1 MSSDLQEAPTM
12 EEMSLAKAINDEDN
26 EMPAV
31 LSTTKTAEESD
42 ETIKII
48 KEEDSCCDKIK
59 ATTMVEIAKTSLEEA
74 QLDEKP
80 VQVCNITSNDTVS
93 LEIEAEACQQ
103 EKIKDNVGLELPSNL
118 ASPIPIDDH
127 ENIMREQVAKEN
139 ADADDVQENE
149 RASDVVY
156 ESKDHGIEELIT
168 SKIKEENEKS
178 SEIESLGV
186 EAAANEIA
194 IDQNPPEVISKE
206 EQGISATTERREE
219 NVKDVELLEDDL
231 RKTEEVPLQMDD
243 FRERDIS
250 QLELQSNKD
259 IQNQSPKEVLEEECG
274 TPDETKEEI
283 KEGPK
288 LVSMTSS
295 QGFEALKEDES
306 TSGQTVPEEK
316 LEEQNQTPAAALLS
330 KEKDSGTERIIE
342 NIEEC
347 VQVEIPTDP
356 QNDSPKKIT
365 EDTCLHKKETNELEV
380 SGFGV
385 ELNTGMQKDSLN
397 EVQVEESKSP
407 DDASK
412 LQTPDYETSKEAF
425 ESMSEAHGHKGFTA
439 SQETEIEEKHPEV
452 AITDL
457 AVEEDRSEKIIDPAE
472 IIHDEVIEEG
482 TFERTSNLRTELSKE
497 AFKSISEVHGR
508 EALAESEDTEI
519 KEKNPE
525 VTVTD
530 MAAEENQSERTIDAT
545 EIIHDKLKSEE
556 VS

>member
-1 MSSDLQEAPTM
+1 M

-31 LSTTKTAEESD
+31 LSTTKPAEESD
-42 ETIKII
+42 EMIKII

-80 VQVCNITSNDTVS
+80 VQVSNITSNDSVS

-118 ASPIPIDDH
+118 ASPILIDDH

-139 ADADDVQENE
+139 TDADDVQENE

-156 ESKDHGIEELIT
+156 ESKDNGIEELIT
-168 SKIKEENEKS
+168 SKIKEENQKS
-178 SEIESLGV
+178 SEIVESLGV

-194 IDQNPPEVISKE
+194 IGQNPPEVISKE

-219 NVKDVELLEDDL
+219 NMKDVELLEDDL
-231 RKTEEVPLQMDD
+231 RKTEEVPLQKDD
-243 FRERDIS
+243 CRERDIS

-274 TPDETKEEI
+274 IPDETKEEI

-288 LVSMTSS
+288 LASMTNS

-316 LEEQNQTPAAALLS
+316 LEEQNQTSSAALLS
-330 KEKDSGTERIIE
+330 KEKDCGTEMIIE

-347 VQVEIPTDP
+347 MQVEMPPDP
-356 QNDSPKKIT
+356 QNDSPKQIT
-365 EDTCLHKKETNELEV
+365 EDTCLHKEETNELEV

-412 LQTPDYETSKEAF
+412 LQTPEYETGKEAF

-439 SQETEIEEKHPEV
+439 SEETETEENHQKVIEV

-482 TFERTSNLRTELSKE
+482 TFERTTNLKTELSEE
-497 AFKSISEVHGR
+497 AFKSISEVHGH
-508 EALAESEDTEI
+508 ESLAESEDTEI

-530 MAAEENQSERTIDAT
+530 MAAEENRSERTIDAT

>member
-1 MSSDLQEAPTM
+1 M
-12 EEMSLAKAINDEDN
+12 EETSLAKAINDEDN

-31 LSTTKTAEESD
+31 LSTTKPAEESD
-42 ETIKII
+42 EMIKII
-48 KEEDSCCDKIK
+48 KEEDSCDKMK
-59 ATTMVEIAKTSLEEA
+59 ATTMVDIAKTSLEEA

-80 VQVCNITSNDTVS
+80 VHVSNITSNDSVS

-118 ASPIPIDDH
+118 TSPILIDDH
-127 ENIMREQVAKEN
+127 ENITREQVAKEN

-156 ESKDHGIEELIT
+156 ESKDNGIEELIT
-168 SKIKEENEKS
+168 STIKEENEKS
-178 SEIESLGV
+178 SEIVESLGV
-186 EAAANEIA
+186 EAATNEIT
-194 IDQNPPEVISKE
+194 ISQNPPEVISKE

-219 NVKDVELLEDDL
+219 NMKDVELLEDDL
-231 RKTEEVPLQMDD
+231 RKTEEVPLQKDD
-243 FRERDIS
+243 RRERDIS
-250 QLELQSNKD
+250 QLDLQSNKD
-259 IQNQSPKEVLEEECG
+259 IQNQSPNEVLEEECG
-274 TPDETKEEI
+274 IPDETKEEI

-288 LVSMTSS
+288 LVSMTNS

-306 TSGQTVPEEK
+306 TSGQTVPKEK

-330 KEKDSGTERIIE
+330 KEKDCGTEMIIE

-347 VQVEIPTDP
+347 VQVEKPTDP

-365 EDTCLHKKETNELEV
+365 EDTCLHKEETNELEV

-407 DDASK
+407 NDASK
-412 LQTPDYETSKEAF
+412 LQTPEYETSKEAF

-439 SQETEIEEKHPEV
+439 SEETEIEEKHLEV

-482 TFERTSNLRTELSKE
+482 TFERTTNLKTELSKE
-497 AFKSISEVHGR
+497 AFKSISDVHGH

-530 MAAEENQSERTIDAT
+530 MAAEENRSERTIDAT
-545 EIIHDKLKSEE
+545 EIIHDKAKSEE

>member
-1 MSSDLQEAPTM
+1 
-12 EEMSLAKAINDEDN
+12 
-26 EMPAV
+26 
-31 LSTTKTAEESD
+31 
-42 ETIKII
+42 
-48 KEEDSCCDKIK
+48 
-59 ATTMVEIAKTSLEEA
+59 
-74 QLDEKP
+74 
-80 VQVCNITSNDTVS
+80 
-93 LEIEAEACQQ
+93 
-103 EKIKDNVGLELPSNL
+103 
-118 ASPIPIDDH
+118 
-127 ENIMREQVAKEN
+127 
-139 ADADDVQENE
+139 
-149 RASDVVY
+149 
-156 ESKDHGIEELIT
+156 
-168 SKIKEENEKS
+168 
-178 SEIESLGV
+178 
-186 EAAANEIA
+186 
-194 IDQNPPEVISKE
+194 
-206 EQGISATTERREE
+206 
-219 NVKDVELLEDDL
+219 
-231 RKTEEVPLQMDD
+231 VPLQKDD
-243 FRERDIS
+243 CRERDIS
-250 QLELQSNKD
+250 QLELQSNKE
-259 IQNQSPKEVLEEECG
+259 IQNQSPKEVLEDECG

-288 LVSMTSS
+288 LVSMTDS

-330 KEKDSGTERIIE
+330 KEKDCGTEMIIE

-347 VQVEIPTDP
+347 VEVEIPTDP

-365 EDTCLHKKETNELEV
+365 EDTCLHKEETNELEV

-412 LQTPDYETSKEAF
+412 LQTPEYETSKEAF

-439 SQETEIEEKHPEV
+439 SEETEIEEKHLEV

-457 AVEEDRSEKIIDPAE
+457 AVEGNRSEKIIDPAE

-482 TFERTSNLRTELSKE
+482 TFERTTNLKTELSKE
-497 AFKSISEVHGR
+497 AFKSISEVHGH

-530 MAAEENQSERTIDAT
+530 MAAEENRSERMIDAT